1 MPATKKEATMLRG
14 RLGLE
19 TARIPHADRH
29 GLLWLSRGALTVRD
43 GTLRFERNAEPDS
56 GSGLDSG
63 DYGIPFQSLSMILL
77 GPGST
82 VSHDALRLMARHGTA
97 LVAVGEDG
105 VRCYTAPPLMPDT
118 SDTARR
124 QMRAWADADGG
135 RITIAKKMYALRLG
149 EVLPQQDL
157 SALRGVEGARM
168 RRTYRLVA
176 QRYGI
181 EWRNRRYDRTDP
193 DWADLPNQA
202 INHASVAVTSAA
214 VVAVTAT
221 GAIPQLGFIHEH
233 SGEAFALDI
242 ADLFRDTILLP
253 AAFQSAREVMDQ
265 PHLEIERHTRRTTG
279 DLLRRER
286 VIAKMIDRIKALFQ
300 DVPPLE
306 MDPEDRGSLPVDEP
320 GFFED
325 AADEVTGEMKQPGRW
340 ANDNR
345 GNGQCRS
352 PVPGIPGVSDAGNS
366 PGGVYLAQHDQR
378 DKGADMERSGGVV
391 LPAGPGI
398 DSDDLA

>member
-1 MPATKKEATMLRG
+1 MLRG

-43 GTLRFERNAEPDS
+43 GTLRFERNAGPESDS
-56 GSGLDSG
+56 SLDSG
-63 DYGIPFQSLSMILL
+63 EYGIPFQTLSMILL

-105 VRCYTAPPLMPDT
+105 VRCYTAPPLPPDT
-118 SDTARR
+118 SDIARK
-124 QMRAWADADGG
+124 QMNAWADADGS

-168 RRTYRLVA
+168 RRTYQTVA

-181 EWRNRRYDRTDP
+181 QWRRRRYDRADP
-193 DWADLPNQA
+193 LWADIPNQA

-214 VVAVTAT
+214 VIAVTAV

-233 SGEAFALDI
+233 SGEAFALDV
-242 ADLFRDTILLP
+242 ADLFRDTVLLP
-253 AAFQSAREVMDQ
+253 AAFRSARDVLDN
-265 PHLEIERHTRRTTG
+265 PTLNIERHTRRTTG
-279 DLLRRER
+279 ELLRTER
-286 VIAKMIDRIKALFQ
+286 VISKMIDRIKTLFD
-300 DVPPLE
+300 DVVVSDDGEESPPLE
-306 MDPEDRGSLPVDEP
+306 GDGEEEEED
-320 GFFED
+320 
-325 AADEVTGEMKQPGRW
+325 
-340 ANDNR
+340 
-345 GNGQCRS
+345 
-352 PVPGIPGVSDAGNS
+352 
-366 PGGVYLAQHDQR
+366 
-378 DKGADMERSGGVV
+378 
-391 LPAGPGI
+391 
-398 DSDDLA
+398 

>member
-1 MPATKKEATMLRG
+1 MLRG

-43 GTLRFERNAEPDS
+43 GTLRFERQSGPDK
-56 GSGLDSG
+56 DSPLEAG
-63 DYGIPFQSLSMILL
+63 EYGIPFQTLSMVLL

-105 VRCYTAPPLMPDT
+105 VRCYTAPPLMPDS
-118 SDTARR
+118 SDIARR
-124 QMRAWADADGG
+124 QMKAWADAAGS

-157 SALRGVEGARM
+157 AALRGVEGARM
-168 RRTYRLVA
+168 RRTYQLVA

-181 EWRNRRYDRTDP
+181 DWRRRRYDRTDP
-193 DWADLPNQA
+193 EWADIPNQA

-221 GAIPQLGFIHEH
+221 GAIPQLGFIHES

-242 ADLFRDTILLP
+242 ADLFRDTVLLP
-253 AAFQSAREVMDQ
+253 AAFRSASEVLKNPRLD
-265 PHLEIERHTRRTTG
+265 IERHTRRTTG
-279 DLLRRER
+279 ELLRTER
-286 VIAKMIDRIKALFQ
+286 VISKMIDRIKTLFQ
-300 DVPPLE
+300 DVAII
-306 MDPEDRGSLPVDEP
+306 EP
-320 GFFED
+320 G
-325 AADEVTGEMKQPGRW
+325 GEEENLM
-340 ANDNR
+340 
-345 GNGQCRS
+345 
-352 PVPGIPGVSDAGNS
+352 
-366 PGGVYLAQHDQR
+366 
-378 DKGADMERSGGVV
+378 
-391 LPAGPGI
+391 I
-398 DSDDLA
+398 DSHLDEGDLDQGDRA